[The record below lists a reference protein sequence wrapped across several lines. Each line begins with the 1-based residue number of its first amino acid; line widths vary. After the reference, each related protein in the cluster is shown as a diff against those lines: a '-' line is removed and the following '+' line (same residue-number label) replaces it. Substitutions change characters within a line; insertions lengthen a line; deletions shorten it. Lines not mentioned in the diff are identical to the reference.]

1 MRLKFIIVLTVGL
14 FAAAATAVAQPSVD
28 TNHSV
33 EIRREASLRF
43 PADVENMFYLDGM
56 LHFYTGGMLM
66 AAPCGR
72 GFVGDA
78 GIDTALLSIDEG
90 LNYAVRNPSTDVL
103 FFTKKDRKGKN
114 VLYECYYR
122 KNNTI
127 ATRKVSLAGF
137 SYSVEHPVFSPDGK
151 AMVFSS
157 DCPLGMGGTDL
168 WYSMWVDGSW
178 QYPQNMGPRVN
189 STGDDV
195 APMMY
200 GDFLIFSSNGRA
212 DSAAGYEFYSTR
224 FLSLQQQGDT
234 VSMYPVGMSPSFR
247 LDAPFCSEGNDKLFV
262 VNDKSDE
269 GWWVSELPDGQ
280 DCVYGFIGRLD
291 CVKLYGRI
299 IDNEGNAVPNSVVVL
314 RRYGLP
320 DVLVHGNADGVY
332 ALYVQPSVQ
341 CNIDFKARGYFS
353 ASRTMRLVRFDEN
366 ELYYAL
372 HYDVT
377 LFSLALDSAYIYTD
391 LFNSRAGCELSMSG
405 CSRVDMLAR
414 FMTDNPELKLTVIS
428 LYSGSNDASF
438 CGLLNEARNKTVF
451 ERLVAAGIPKTSIVT
466 GGEKP
471 QGFESAILNNREQ
484 AVLFIFSR

>member
-1 MRLKFIIVLTVGL
+1 MRPRYYIILTVGFL
-14 FAAAATAVAQPSVD
+14 TAAMTAVAQPAVD
-28 TNHSV
+28 TNRAV

-43 PADVENMFYLDGM
+43 PADVENMFFLDGM

-114 VLYECYYR
+114 VLYECYYK

-127 ATRKVSLAGF
+127 ATKKVSLAGF

-151 AMVFSS
+151 AVVFSS
-157 DCPLGMGGTDL
+157 DCPLGSGGADL
-168 WYSMWVDGSW
+168 WYSIWESGKW

-189 STGDDV
+189 SSGNDV

-200 GDFLIFSSNGRA
+200 GDFLVFSSNGRA

-234 VSMYPVGMSPSFR
+234 VSMYPVGMSPVFS
-247 LDAPFCSEGNDKLFV
+247 LETPFCSGGNDKLFV
-262 VNDKSDE
+262 VSDKSDE

-280 DCVYGFIGRLD
+280 DCVYGFIGRMD
-291 CVKLYGRI
+291 CVKLCGRI
-299 IDNEGNAVPNSVVVL
+299 IDNDGVAVPNAVAIL
-314 RRYGLP
+314 HRYGLP
-320 DVLVHGNADGVY
+320 DVVIHGNEDGAY
-332 ALYVQPSVQ
+332 ALYVQPSMQ
-341 CNIDFKARGYFS
+341 CSIDFKARGFFS
-353 ASRTMRLVRFDEN
+353 ASRTMRPVRSDEN
-366 ELYYAL
+366 TLYSAVR
-372 HYDVT
+372 YDVT
-377 LFSLALDSAYIYTD
+377 LFSLALDSAYLYTD
-391 LFNSRAGCELSMSG
+391 LFSSRAGCELSMSG
-405 CSRVDMLAR
+405 RSRVDMLAR

-428 LYSGSNDASF
+428 LYSGSEDDSF
-438 CGLLNEARNKTVF
+438 CGLLNDARNKAIL
-451 ERLVAAGIPKTSIVT
+451 ESLVAAGIPRTSIVT

-471 QGFESAILNNREQ
+471 QGLESANLNNREQ
-484 AVLFIFSR
+484 AVAFVFSR